1 MYRFFSPNDSSYTHA
16 FGCIFSHDL
25 TECLIYNLLVSSSF
39 SRSYERA
46 LIRTF
51 VNTLFF
57 CRVGCFNTFKKK
69 SRTNNKKKDIRK
81 FSYNYI
87 LCFSF
92 GRFIKMGIRGLQTFI
107 EQKLGLL
114 ENFQLTNCNV
124 LFDGNSIYHQMYS
137 ECHLTCLFG
146 GEYEKFSIYCR
157 QLFQSFRQC
166 QIKYVCVE
174 FETAE

>member
-1 MYRFFSPNDSSYTHA
+1 
-16 FGCIFSHDL
+16 
-25 TECLIYNLLVSSSF
+25 
-39 SRSYERA
+39 
-46 LIRTF
+46 
-51 VNTLFF
+51 
-57 CRVGCFNTFKKK
+57 
-69 SRTNNKKKDIRK
+69 
-81 FSYNYI
+81 
-87 LCFSF
+87 
-92 GRFIKMGIRGLQTFI
+92 MGIRGLQTFI

-166 QIKYVCVE
+166 QIKYVHVE